1 MSDFCSNCGTSLH
14 GDRFCP
20 SCGHPNTSGG
30 AGESPTAAVTPATPP
45 APPVAAAAVVA
56 PAAPSSSMSGTTL
69 GLIIGGGLVLVA
81 LLVVGAALMFTS
93 RGDGGAVSVV
103 TSQSPLPPAP
113 TTPVAPTP
121 TSTVTATAT
130 VTAVPPPAVPAVP
143 VQPAFGG
150 CPSGFSYVGQ
160 YGGFDVCRNSSISDG
175 FAANIA
181 SAVSG
186 PGYYSGVYSPAR
198 DKEYY
203 FTCVSVGGGVID
215 CGYSPTN
222 IANGGVVR
230 LYP

>member
-1 MSDFCSNCGTSLH
+1 MSDFCRNCGTSLQ
-14 GDRFCP
+14 GSRFCP
-20 SCGHPNTSGG
+20 SCGQPNTASG
-30 AGESPTAAVTPATPP
+30 AGESPTATTPVAGATAAAPPATG
-45 APPVAAAAVVA
+45 
-56 PAAPSSSMSGTTL
+56 SSMSGTTL
-69 GLIIGGGLVLVA
+69 GLIIGGALVLVA
-81 LLVVGAALMFTS
+81 LLVVGAALLFTS

-113 TTPVAPTP
+113 TTPAAPTP

-130 VTAVPPPAVPAVP
+130 VTAVPPPVVP

-160 YGGFDVCRNSSISDG
+160 YGGFDVCRNSTISDG

-181 SAVSG
+181 AAVSG

-203 FTCVSVGGGVID
+203 FTCVSVGSGVID